1 MEKPRILAALAA
13 LAQET
18 RLDTLRLL
26 VREPDGLLAGQIS
39 DALDVRPNT
48 MSANLTVLAH
58 AGLVTSGRE
67 GRTIRYRVD
76 LDGLRA
82 VLAYLLEDCCGGQ
95 PDQCAPLLKDILDQP
110 HTQMET

>member
-1 MEKPRILAALAA
+1 MEKPLILAALAA

-18 RLDTLRLL
+18 RLDTMRLL
-26 VREPDGLLAGQIS
+26 VREPAGLLAGQIS

-58 AGLVTSGRE
+58 AGLVTSTRE
-67 GRTIRYRVD
+67 GRAIRYRAN

-82 VLAYLLEDCCGGQ
+82 VIAYLLEDCCGGR
-95 PDQCAPLLKDILDQP
+95 PDQCAPLLSGILQQP
-110 HTQMET
+110 QTHMEP